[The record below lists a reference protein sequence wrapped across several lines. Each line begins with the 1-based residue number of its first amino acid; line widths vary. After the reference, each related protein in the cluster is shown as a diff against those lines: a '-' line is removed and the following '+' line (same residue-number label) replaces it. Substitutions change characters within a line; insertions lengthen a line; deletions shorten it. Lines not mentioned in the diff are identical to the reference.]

1 MRASAREARTLR
13 AVAAI
18 RALQMRAAEGDHLRA
33 EQARRAAGE
42 RLDEGRAAVRAA
54 EQGWA
59 EATARGRLDPALS
72 QAWLHELGSRQTEA
86 QMLTEAEAEAA
97 VEADVRRTALAAAQ
111 ARADASSDQA
121 GKAARAAARR
131 REEARLAAVEDRLNA
146 SWRAA

>member
-1 MRASAREARTLR
+1 MRATAREARTLR
-13 AVAAI
+13 TVAGI
-18 RALQMRAAEGDHLRA
+18 RALQMRAAEADHLRA

-42 RLDEGRAAVRAA
+42 RLAEGRAAVRAA

-59 EATARGRLDPALS
+59 DSTARGRLDPALS
-72 QAWLHELGSRQTEA
+72 QAWLHELGNRQTDA
-86 QMLTEAEAEAA
+86 QLLSDAEAEAA
-97 VEADVRRTALAAAQ
+97 GEAEARRTARAAAQ